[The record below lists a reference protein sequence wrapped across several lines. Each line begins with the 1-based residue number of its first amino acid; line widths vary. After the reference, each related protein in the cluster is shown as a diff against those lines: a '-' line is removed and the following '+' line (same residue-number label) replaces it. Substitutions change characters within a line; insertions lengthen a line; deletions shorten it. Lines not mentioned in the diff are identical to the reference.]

1 MNMKQFQCILVPC
14 IRLKKKEKKEGKN
27 SMDGILDLEGNA
39 YEIYEKNGLTDVI
52 SSRFQI

>member
-1 MNMKQFQCILVPC
+1 
-14 IRLKKKEKKEGKN
+14 
-27 SMDGILDLEGNA
+27 MDGILDLEGNA